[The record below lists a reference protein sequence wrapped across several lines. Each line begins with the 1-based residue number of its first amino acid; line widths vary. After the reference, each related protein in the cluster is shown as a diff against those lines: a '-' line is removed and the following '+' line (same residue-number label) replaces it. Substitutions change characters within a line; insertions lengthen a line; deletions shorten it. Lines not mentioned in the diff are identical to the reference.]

1 MHLSPLGFAAGQS
14 KKCTNQARSTPILN
28 PPTDFT
34 DLHRS
39 LLLRRDSHRI
49 HRFHRSL
56 LLRRDSHRIHRF
68 HRNLLLRR
76 NSHRFH
82 GFTQMQANCSVNSVN
97 SVGVFT
103 LYKYLC
109 GSVQSVGEYPLPVCS
124 VCSVKSVGASLRLRG
139 RSLLLKRK
147 LPQIS
152 RIYTDVSKMFCV
164 FREFCGS
171 KYLCKSVKSVGEYS
185 LPVCSVNSVNSVG
198 GFNIGALSDMLVH
211 FLLWQAAKPSGDK
224 CTPWSVPPK
233 TSSAGTTV
241 LHGDRCRQQDSIGC
255 CCGTPCR
262 LR

>member
-1 MHLSPLGFAAGQS
+1 MHLRQVHPLEGG
-14 KKCTNQARSTPILN
+14 
-28 PPTDFT
+28 
-34 DLHRS
+34 S
-39 LLLRRDSHRI
+39 LLLRRNS
-49 HRFHRSL
+49 HRFHGSL
-56 LLRRDSHRIHRF
+56 LLK
-68 HRNLLLRR
+68 R

-124 VCSVKSVGASLRLRG
+124 VCSVNSVGASLRLRG

-147 LPQIS
+147 LPRNSQKFIVEKKLPQNS

-185 LPVCSVNSVNSVG
+185 LPVCSVNFVNSVG
-198 GFNIGALSDMLVH
+198 GFNIGALLGWCTSCSGKRQSRAETSAPPGVYPLK
-211 FLLWQAAKPSGDK
+211 LL
-224 CTPWSVPPK
+224 
-233 TSSAGTTV
+233 
-241 LHGDRCRQQDSIGC
+241 
-255 CCGTPCR
+255 
-262 LR
+262 

>member
-1 MHLSPLGFAAGQS
+1 MSPLGFAACQS
-14 KKCTNQARSTPILN
+14 KKCTNQARSAPILN

-39 LLLRRDSHRI
+39 LLLRIDSHRI

-56 LLRRDSHRIHRF
+56 LLRRD
-68 HRNLLLRR
+68 
-76 NSHRFH
+76 SHRFH

-139 RSLLLKRK
+139 RSLLLRRNSHRIHRFHRSLLLRRK

-152 RIYTDVSKMFCV
+152 RIYTDASKLFCE

-171 KYLCKSVKSVGEYS
+171 FYV
-185 LPVCSVNSVNSVG
+185 
-198 GFNIGALSDMLVH
+198 I
-211 FLLWQAAKPSGDK
+211 
-224 CTPWSVPPK
+224 
-233 TSSAGTTV
+233 
-241 LHGDRCRQQDSIGC
+241 
-255 CCGTPCR
+255 
-262 LR
+262 